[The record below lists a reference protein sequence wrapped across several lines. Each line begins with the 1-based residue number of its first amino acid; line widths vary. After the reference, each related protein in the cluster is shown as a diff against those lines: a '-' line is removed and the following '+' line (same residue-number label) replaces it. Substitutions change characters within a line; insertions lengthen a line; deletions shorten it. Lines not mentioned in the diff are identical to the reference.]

1 VRSRLLGTLSA
12 VAILMAA
19 LSLDSE
25 PVVVAQTGEGAKVTT
40 IGGCPTE
47 NPVAFHKCALQKATT
62 FEPARTPDGKPD
74 LQGYWQ
80 GSPTTDAVDY
90 SLEGVLE
97 SDPETKRPIM
107 TWEPGPPLI
116 VDPPDGKIPYQP
128 WAAEIGRKK
137 LNFTKYIDPRTA
149 CTSGGVSRVMQY
161 DFQIVQHH
169 DYIAVLVED
178 HHAYRVIATNGQP
191 HLGSGIKTFHGD
203 AIGRWE
209 GKTLVVDVTNLNGQ
223 NWLDDSGNF
232 YTDAAHLIERLTPI
246 DADTIHYEITFEDPK
261 AYTRTWKMAW
271 PLVREKEPGFQFL
284 EEACWEGERDVP
296 RFLKAGYRFYFGEP
310 WRGR

>member
-1 VRSRLLGTLSA
+1 
-12 VAILMAA
+12 
-19 LSLDSE
+19 
-25 PVVVAQTGEGAKVTT
+25 AKVTT

-47 NPVAFHKCALQKATT
+47 HPVAFYKCALQKATT
-62 FEPARTPDGKPD
+62 FEPPRTPEGKPD

-90 SLEGVLE
+90 SLEGVLP

-161 DFQIVQHH
+161 DLQILQHK

-191 HLGSGIKTFHGD
+191 HLGS
-203 AIGRWE
+203 
-209 GKTLVVDVTNLNGQ
+209 
-223 NWLDDSGNF
+223 
-232 YTDAAHLIERLTPI
+232 
-246 DADTIHYEITFEDPK
+246 
-261 AYTRTWKMAW
+261 
-271 PLVREKEPGFQFL
+271 
-284 EEACWEGERDVP
+284 
-296 RFLKAGYRFYFGEP
+296 
-310 WRGR
+310 